1 MKDRIVLTFLDVPTG
16 REHLINVP
24 EELGRLGFANFI
36 AADLDKNPSWVLTKV
51 TVH

>member
-1 MKDRIVLTFLDVPTG
+1 MNDRIVLTFLDVPNG
-16 REHLINVP
+16 KEILVNVP

-36 AADLDKNPSWVLTKV
+36 AAGLDKNPTWVLTKV